1 MSFLT
6 VQSETEWRQKP
17 DYQGGFI
24 LDGGVHAV
32 AALRHLLQHN
42 EFNDRITAVSAR
54 SSLKQPHLAPFDTV
68 DAEFKLR
75 NGGTGTLSLSY
86 GSESKEQ
93 VFDFSDSH
101 PSSLKICGD
110 AVNGNNVEFDSRGV
124 DHEIRSFAKSITE
137 GSGMVDRSLSPEEAL
152 GDLEIVEKML
162 ESSERGG
169 EEVTLDH
176 QN

>member
-1 MSFLT
+1 M
-6 VQSETEWRQKP
+6 
-17 DYQGGFI
+17 
-24 LDGGVHAV
+24 
-32 AALRHLLQHN
+32 
-42 EFNDRITAVSAR
+42 
-54 SSLKQPHLAPFDTV
+54 
-68 DAEFKLR
+68 
-75 NGGTGTLSLSY
+75 SY

-101 PSSLKICGD
+101 SSSLKICGD
-110 AVNGNNVEFDSRGV
+110 AVNGDIVAFDSRGV

-137 GSGMVDRSLSPEEAL
+137 DSGMVDRSLSPEEAL

-162 ESSERGG
+162 ESSERDG

>member
-1 MSFLT
+1 M
-6 VQSETEWRQKP
+6 
-17 DYQGGFI
+17 
-24 LDGGVHAV
+24 
-32 AALRHLLQHN
+32 
-42 EFNDRITAVSAR
+42 
-54 SSLKQPHLAPFDTV
+54 
-68 DAEFKLR
+68 R

-93 VFDFSDSH
+93 VFAFSDSL

-110 AVNGNNVEFDSRGV
+110 AVNGNKVEFDSRGV